1 MILLDFS
8 NIIVGSIM
16 VSSRVPDEERFSEDF
31 IRHLVLN
38 SVRSYRKKYVD
49 KYGEM
54 VICTDYLSSWRKVAF
69 PFYKAHRKKQREKQD
84 KEQGMDWSALFET
97 ISQITGE
104 LKDYF
109 PYKVIQVPHAEGD
122 DVIAVLAKYA
132 NNTLKEPS
140 LIVSSD
146 KDFNQLYKYKK
157 IRQYSPMRGKMLKGI
172 DAEAYLKEHIIRGDK
187 GDGIPNILSADDCI
201 IDGVRQKPI
210 SKKKVSNWLQQEPQ
224 DFCNNGMMDGWNR
237 NQKIIDFEFIPEPI
251 SVDILE
257 QYKSQTPDVR
267 PNRSGLLNY
276 FVKHRLKMLI
286 EHIGDF

>member
-16 VSSRVPDEERFSEDF
+16 VASRIPDEERFSEDF

-38 SVRSYRKKYVD
+38 SVRSYRKKYAD

-69 PFYKAHRKKQREKQD
+69 PLYKAHRKVQRDKQD
-84 KEQGMDWSALFET
+84 KEKGMDWSALFET
-97 ISQITGE
+97 IARITDE
-104 LKDYF
+104 LKTHF

-122 DVIAVLAKYA
+122 DVIAVLAKHS
-132 NNTLKEPS
+132 KEPC

-146 KDFNQLYKYKK
+146 KDFNQLYKYKT

-172 DAEAYLKEHIIRGDK
+172 NAEAYLKEHIIRGDK

-201 IDGVRQKPI
+201 VSGERQKPI
-210 SKKKVSNWLQQEPQ
+210 TKKKVAVWLKKEREEF
-224 DFCNNGMMDGWNR
+224 DNIMMHGWDR
-237 NQKIIDFEFIPEPI
+237 NQELIDFEFIPPPI
-251 SVDILE
+251 VLEIME
-257 QYKSQTPDVR
+257 QYNGQTP

-276 FVKHRLKMLI
+276 FVKNRLKMLI

>member
-16 VSSRVPDEERFSEDF
+16 VASKIPDEERFSEDF

-38 SVRSYRKKYVD
+38 SVRSYRKKYSG

-54 VICTDYLSSWRKVAF
+54 IICTDYLSSWRKVAF
-69 PFYKAHRKKQREKQD
+69 PFYKAHRKVQREKQA
-84 KEQGMDWSALFET
+84 EEGMDWSALFET
-97 ISQITGE
+97 IAKITAE
-104 LKDYF
+104 LKTHF
-109 PYKVIQVPHAEGD
+109 PYKVIQVSHAEGD
-122 DVIAVLAKYA
+122 DIIAVLAKYA
-132 NNTLKEPS
+132 NNTLNEPS

-157 IRQYSPMRGKMLKGI
+157 VRQYSPMRGKMLQGI

-187 GDGIPNILSADDCI
+187 GDGIPNICSADDCI
-201 IDGVRQKPI
+201 VDGVRQKPI
-210 SKKKVSNWLQQEPQ
+210 SKKKVSTWLTQEPE
-224 DFCNNGMMDGWNR
+224 DFCKNGMMEGWNR
-237 NQKIIDFEFIPEPI
+237 NQKIIEFEFIPEPI
-251 SVDILE
+251 ALEILE
-257 QYKSQTPDVR
+257 QYNTQSP

>member
-16 VSSRVPDEERFSEDF
+16 VASRIPDEERFSEDF

-38 SVRSYRKKYVD
+38 SVRSYRKKYTD

-69 PFYKAHRKKQREKQD
+69 PFYKAHRKVQRDKQD
-84 KEQGMDWSALFET
+84 KEKGMDWKALFET
-97 ISQITGE
+97 IARITDE
-104 LKDYF
+104 LKTHF

-122 DVIAVLAKYA
+122 DVIAVLAKHS
-132 NNTLKEPS
+132 KEPC

-157 IRQYSPMRGKMLKGI
+157 IRQFSPMRGKMLKGI
-172 DAEAYLKEHIIRGDK
+172 DADAYLKEHIIRGDK
-187 GDGIPNILSADDCI
+187 GDGIPNILSADNCI
-201 IDGVRQKPI
+201 VEGNRQKPI
-210 SKKKVSNWLQQEPQ
+210 TKKNVAKWLPLDRE
-224 DFCNNGMMDGWNR
+224 DWIDNGMVHGWDR
-237 NQKIIDFEFIPEPI
+237 NQELIDFEFIPPTIMLEI
-251 SVDILE
+251 ME
-257 QYKSQTPDVR
+257 QYNGQTP

-286 EHIGDF
+286 EYIGDF

>member
-16 VSSRVPDEERFSEDF
+16 VASRVPDEERFSEDF

-38 SVRSYRKKYVD
+38 SVRSYRQKHRD

-69 PFYKAHRKKQREKQD
+69 PQYKAHRKVQRDKQNKEK
-84 KEQGMDWSALFET
+84 GMDWSALFDT
-97 ISQITGE
+97 ISRITDE
-104 LKDYF
+104 LKTYF
-109 PYKVIQVPHAEGD
+109 PYKVVQVPHAEGD

-132 NNTLKEPS
+132 DNTLNEQS

-201 IDGVRQKPI
+201 VEGVRQKPI
-210 SKKKVSNWLQQEPQ
+210 SKKKVEAWLQQEPE
-224 DFCNNGMMDGWNR
+224 DFCNNGMMNGWNR
-237 NQKIIDFEFIPEPI
+237 NQEVIDFEFIPPPMTL
-251 SVDILE
+251 DILE
-257 QYKSQTPDVR
+257 QYKTQVTPS
-267 PNRSGLLNY
+267 RSGLLNY
-276 FVKHRLKMLI
+276 FVKHKLKMLI

>member
-16 VSSRVPDEERFSEDF
+16 VASKVPDEERFSEDF

-38 SVRSYRKKYVD
+38 SVRSYRKKYRD

-69 PFYKAHRKKQREKQD
+69 PFYKAHRKVQRDKQD
-84 KEQGMDWSALFET
+84 KEKGMDWSALFET
-97 ISQITGE
+97 ISRITDE
-104 LKDYF
+104 LKTHF
-109 PYKVIQVPHAEGD
+109 PYKVIQIPHAEGD
-122 DVIAVLAKYA
+122 DVIAVLAKHA
-132 NNTLKEPS
+132 NNSLKEPS

-172 DAEAYLKEHIIRGDK
+172 NAEAYLKEHIIRGDK

-201 IDGVRQKPI
+201 VEGNRQKPV
-210 SKKKVSNWLQQEPQ
+210 SKKKVITWLQQEPE
-224 DFCNNGMMDGWNR
+224 DFCNNGMMDAWNR
-237 NQKIIDFEFIPEPI
+237 NQEVIDFEYIPPPMTL
-251 SVDILE
+251 DILE
-257 QYKSQTPDVR
+257 QYKTQVTPS
-267 PNRSGLLNY
+267 RSGLLNY

>member
-8 NIIVGSIM
+8 NIIVSSIM
-16 VSSRVPDEERFSEDF
+16 VASRVPDEERFSEDF

-38 SVRSYRKKYVD
+38 SVRSYRKKHRD

-69 PFYKAHRKKQREKQD
+69 PFYKAHRKILREKQQQ
-84 KEQGMDWSALFET
+84 EGGMDWSALFET
-97 ISQITGE
+97 IARITDE
-104 LKDYF
+104 LRTHF

-122 DVIAVLAKYA
+122 DVIAVLAKHS
-132 NNTLKEPS
+132 KEPC

-157 IRQYSPMRGKMLKGI
+157 IRQFSPMRQKMLQGI

-201 IDGVRQKPI
+201 VEGNRQTPI
-210 SKKKVSNWLQQEPQ
+210 TKKKVAVWLKQ
-224 DFCNNGMMDGWNR
+224 DREKFEIGMIHGWDR
-237 NQKIIDFEFIPEPI
+237 NQELIDFEYIPPSIVHE
-251 SVDILE
+251 ILE
-257 QYKSQTPDVR
+257 QYNGQAP

>member
-16 VSSRVPDEERFSEDF
+16 VASKVPDEERFSEDF

-38 SVRSYRKKYVD
+38 SVRSYRKKYGD

-54 VICTDYLSSWRKVAF
+54 VICTDYLSSWRKVVF

-97 ISQITGE
+97 IARVTDE
-104 LKDYF
+104 LKVNF

-122 DVIAVLAKYA
+122 DVIAVLAKHA
-132 NNTLKEPS
+132 NNCLKEPS

-157 IRQYSPMRGKMLKGI
+157 VRQYSPMRGKMLQGI
-172 DAEAYLKEHIIRGDK
+172 DPEAYLKEHIIRGDK
-187 GDGIPNILSADDCI
+187 GDGIPNICSADDCI
-201 IDGVRQKPI
+201 VDGVRQKPI
-210 SKKKVSNWLQQEPQ
+210 SKKKVSAWLTQEPE
-224 DFCNNGMMDGWNR
+224 DFCKNGMMEGWNR

-251 SVDILE
+251 SLEILE
-257 QYKSQTPDVR
+257 QYNTQSP

>member
-16 VSSRVPDEERFSEDF
+16 VASRIPDEERFSEDF

-38 SVRSYRKKYVD
+38 SVRSYRKKYTD

-69 PFYKAHRKKQREKQD
+69 PLYKAHRKVQRDKQD
-84 KEQGMDWSALFET
+84 KEKGMDWSALFET
-97 ISQITGE
+97 IARITDE
-104 LKDYF
+104 LKTHF

-122 DVIAVLAKYA
+122 DVIAVLAKHS
-132 NNTLKEPS
+132 KEPC

-146 KDFNQLYKYKK
+146 KDFNQLYKYKT
-157 IRQYSPMRGKMLKGI
+157 IRQYSPIRGKMLKGI
-172 DAEAYLKEHIIRGDK
+172 DADAYLKEHIIRGDK

-201 IDGVRQKPI
+201 VSGERQKPI
-210 SKKKVSNWLQQEPQ
+210 TKKKVAVWLKLKREE
-224 DFCNNGMMDGWNR
+224 FEIGMMHGWDR
-237 NQKIIDFEFIPEPI
+237 NQELIDFEYIPPTIVHE
-251 SVDILE
+251 VLE
-257 QYKSQTPDVR
+257 QYNGQTP

-276 FVKHRLKMLI
+276 FVKNRLKMLI

>member
-16 VSSRVPDEERFSEDF
+16 VASKVPDEERFSEDF

-38 SVRSYRKKYVD
+38 SVRSYRKKYAD

-69 PFYKAHRKKQREKQD
+69 PFYKAHRKVQREKQN
-84 KEQGMDWSALFET
+84 KEKGMDWSALFDT
-97 ISQITGE
+97 ITRITGE
-104 LKDYF
+104 LREHF

-132 NNTLKEPS
+132 NNDLKEAS

-201 IDGVRQKPI
+201 VSGVRQRPI
-210 SKKKVSNWLQQEPQ
+210 SKKKVVAWLRQEPE
-224 DFCNNGMMDGWNR
+224 DFCKNGMMNGWNR
-237 NQKIIDFEFIPEPI
+237 NQEVIDFEFIPPPMTLE
-251 SVDILE
+251 ILE
-257 QYKSQTPDVR
+257 QYKTQVTPS
-267 PNRSGLLNY
+267 RSGLLNY

>member
-8 NIIVGSIM
+8 NIIVSSIM
-16 VSSRVPDEERFSEDF
+16 VASRVPDEERFSEDF

-38 SVRSYRKKYVD
+38 SVRSYRKKYAD

-69 PFYKAHRKKQREKQD
+69 PFYKAHRKVQREKQQ
-84 KEQGMDWSALFET
+84 KKGMDWTALFET
-97 ISQITGE
+97 IARITDE
-104 LKDYF
+104 LKTHF

-122 DVIAVLAKYA
+122 DVIAVLAKHS
-132 NNTLKEPS
+132 KEPC

-157 IRQYSPMRGKMLKGI
+157 IRQFSPMRGKMLKGI
-172 DAEAYLKEHIIRGDK
+172 DADANLKEHIIRGDK
-187 GDGIPNILSADDCI
+187 GDGIPNILSADNCI
-201 IDGVRQKPI
+201 VEGNRQKPI
-210 SKKKVSNWLQQEPQ
+210 TKKNVAKWLPLDRE
-224 DFCNNGMMDGWNR
+224 DWIDNGMVHGWDR
-237 NQKIIDFEFIPEPI
+237 NQELIDFEFIPPTIMLEI
-251 SVDILE
+251 ME
-257 QYKSQTPDVR
+257 QYNGQTP

-286 EHIGDF
+286 DHIGDF

>member
-16 VSSRVPDEERFSEDF
+16 VASRVPDEERFSEDF

-38 SVRSYRKKYVD
+38 SVRSYRQKHRD

-69 PFYKAHRKKQREKQD
+69 PQYKAHRKVQRDKQNKEK
-84 KEQGMDWSALFET
+84 GMDWSALFDT
-97 ISQITGE
+97 ISRITDE
-104 LKDYF
+104 LKTYF
-109 PYKVIQVPHAEGD
+109 PYKVVQVPHAEGD

-132 NNTLKEPS
+132 DNTLNEQS

-201 IDGVRQKPI
+201 VEGVRQKPI
-210 SKKKVSNWLQQEPQ
+210 SKKKVETWLQQEPE
-224 DFCNNGMMDGWNR
+224 DFCNNGMMNGWNR
-237 NQKIIDFEFIPEPI
+237 NQEVIDFEFIPPPMTL
-251 SVDILE
+251 DILE
-257 QYKSQTPDVR
+257 QYKTQVTPS
-267 PNRSGLLNY
+267 RSGLLNY
-276 FVKHRLKMLI
+276 FVKHKLKMLI

>member
-16 VSSRVPDEERFSEDF
+16 VASKVPDEERFSEEF

-38 SVRSYRKKYVD
+38 SIRSYRKKYHD

-54 VICTDYLSSWRKVAF
+54 VICTDHLSSWRKVAF
-69 PFYKAHRKKQREKQD
+69 PQYKAHRKVQRDKQKAEK
-84 KEQGMDWSALFET
+84 GMDWSALFDT
-97 ISQITGE
+97 ISRVIDE
-104 LKDYF
+104 LKTNF
-109 PYKVIQVPHAEGD
+109 PYKVIRVPHAEGD

-132 NNTLKEPS
+132 NNTLKEQS

-146 KDFNQLYKYKK
+146 KDFNQLYKYKR

-201 IDGVRQKPI
+201 VSGVRQRPI
-210 SKKKVSNWLQQEPQ
+210 SKKKVETWLRQEPE
-224 DFCNNGMMDGWNR
+224 DFCKNGMMNGWNR
-237 NQKIIDFEFIPEPI
+237 NQEVIDFEYIPPPMTL
-251 SVDILE
+251 DILE
-257 QYKSQTPDVR
+257 QYNGQTP

>member
-16 VSSRVPDEERFSEDF
+16 VASRIPDEERFSEDF

-38 SVRSYRKKYVD
+38 SVRSYRKKYTD

-69 PFYKAHRKKQREKQD
+69 PFYKAHRKVQRDKQD
-84 KEQGMDWSALFET
+84 KEKGMDWSALFET
-97 ISQITGE
+97 IAKITDE
-104 LKDYF
+104 LKTYF

-122 DVIAVLAKYA
+122 DVIAVLAKHS
-132 NNTLKEPS
+132 KETC

-157 IRQYSPMRGKMLKGI
+157 IRQFSPMRGKMLKGI

-187 GDGIPNILSADDCI
+187 GDGIPNILSADNCI
-201 IDGVRQKPI
+201 VEGNRQKPI
-210 SKKKVSNWLQQEPQ
+210 TKKNVAKWLPLDRE
-224 DFCNNGMMDGWNR
+224 DWIDNGMIHGWDR
-237 NQKIIDFEFIPEPI
+237 NQELIDFEFIPPTIMLEI
-251 SVDILE
+251 ME
-257 QYKSQTPDVR
+257 QYNGQTP